1 MDISIVYSL
10 KQPIYEQII
19 EQIISQVLNGK
30 LKEGDQLPSI
40 RKLASELKVSVITT
54 KRAYEEL
61 ERTGYVNTV
70 LGKGTFIAFQ
80 DKENMKLKQLEAI
93 TRELKRLIPEC
104 RRYNI
109 ELNELQNLVQ
119 AIYEEEDG
127 F

>member
-1 MDISIVYSL
+1 MHISIVYSL

-19 EQIISQVLNGK
+19 EQIIVQVLNGK

-61 ERTGYVNTV
+61 ERTGYVHTV

-80 DKENMKLKQLEAI
+80 DKENMKSRQLEII
-93 TRELKRLIPEC
+93 TRELERLVPEC
-104 RRYNI
+104 KRYNI
-109 ELNELQNLVQ
+109 GLNELQSLVQ
-119 AIYEEEDG
+119 TIYEEEDG
-127 F
+127 P

>member
-1 MDISIVYSL
+1 M

-19 EQIISQVLNGK
+19 EQIIVQVLNGK

-61 ERTGYVNTV
+61 ERTGYVHTV

-80 DKENMKLKQLEAI
+80 DKENMKSRQLEII
-93 TRELKRLIPEC
+93 TRELERLVPEC
-104 RRYNI
+104 KRYNI
-109 ELNELQNLVQ
+109 GLNELQSLVQ
-119 AIYEEEDG
+119 TIYEEEDG
-127 F
+127 P